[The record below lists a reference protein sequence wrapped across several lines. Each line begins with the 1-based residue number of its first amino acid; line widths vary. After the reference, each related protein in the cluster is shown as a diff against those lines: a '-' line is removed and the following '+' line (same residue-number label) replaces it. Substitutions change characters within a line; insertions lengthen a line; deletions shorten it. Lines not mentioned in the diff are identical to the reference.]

1 MAGAPIIS
9 QPTQRNGDRDTLPSA
24 EAPASPHRI
33 FGTGEMADLTR
44 AFDWAETPV
53 GPVDLWPDTLLIMVN
68 TLLNSRQPM
77 FLWWGD
83 DLIQFYNDAYR
94 PSIRT
99 DKHPR
104 ALGQRGVECWPEIWP
119 IIYPQI
125 EAVMA
130 DGDACWH
137 EDQLVPIYR
146 NGKLEDVFWTYGYSA
161 VRDPSGKICGTLV
174 TSLETTGRV
183 RSEQQL
189 RASQQQ
195 GKALF
200 ELASDAIFVANVYG
214 QITEV
219 NLAACRLLGYSR
231 GDLLQR
237 NYSEV
242 IAETDVPRLWKAR
255 DAMLNGGVSVEEWP
269 LVTRDGSILT
279 TEISAA
285 LLPDGRWQAFV
296 RDITERKRLEAE
308 RLFLMHELHRER
320 TRLSDL
326 FQQAP
331 AFFAV
336 LRGPEHIF
344 EMTNPLYQEL
354 IGHRN
359 IVGKPL
365 REAIPE
371 AEDQGFVALLDR
383 VYQTGES
390 FVGRGTRI
398 SLARGATEALE
409 DRYLDFVYQAMR
421 EADGAISG
429 IIVLGVDVTEGKR
442 AELALMQTEKLA
454 AVGRLASSIAHEINN
469 PLESITNLLYLARQ
483 SSDVPEIH
491 GYLDT
496 AERELGRVSAIST
509 QTLRFYKQSTKQQA
523 VSCLDL
529 LGESLSVFKSRL
541 ANTDIRVEK
550 RKRACRLVVCFEGEI
565 RQVLNNLIVNA
576 LDACPPQGGRL
587 LLRSRE
593 GTDWKSGSKG
603 LFITVADNGSGMSA
617 QTRKRIFEPF
627 FTTKGNT
634 GIGLGLW
641 VSCEIVKR
649 HKGKLNVRSSKRPGG
664 SGTVF
669 TLFLPFTSPDPP
681 FPSPPQD
688 SYNSQ
693 VSQNPQPSASIP
705 APLAV

>member
-1 MAGAPIIS
+1 
-9 QPTQRNGDRDTLPSA
+9 
-24 EAPASPHRI
+24 
-33 FGTGEMADLTR
+33 MADLTR
-44 AFDWAETPV
+44 AFDWSQTPV
-53 GPVDLWPDTLLIMVN
+53 GPVAQWPDTLLITVN
-68 TLLNSRQPM
+68 TLLASRHPM

-94 PSIRT
+94 PSIGA
-99 DKHPR
+99 DKHPT
-104 ALGQRGVECWPEIWP
+104 ALGQRGVDCWPEIWP

-137 EDQLVPIYR
+137 EDQLVPIHR
-146 NGKLEDVFWTYGYSA
+146 NGKLEDVFWTYSYSP
-161 VRDPSGKICGTLV
+161 VRDPEGAIRGTLV
-174 TSLETTGRV
+174 TCSDSSGRV
-183 RSEQQL
+183 QAQQQL
-189 RASQQQ
+189 RASQENYH
-195 GKALF
+195 ALF
-200 ELASDAIFVANVYG
+200 ELASDAIFVADKG
-214 QITEV
+214 GRITEV
-219 NLAACRLLGYSR
+219 NLAASRLLGFSR
-231 GDLLQR
+231 ADLLER
-237 NYSEV
+237 NYADIVTESE
-242 IAETDVPRLWKAR
+242 APRVWKAR
-255 DAMLNGGVSVEEWP
+255 AALLAGSVSVEEWH
-269 LVTRDGSILT
+269 LVTQDGSILT

-285 LLPDGRWQAFV
+285 ILPDGRWQAFV

-308 RLFLMHELHRER
+308 RLFLMHELQRER
-320 TRLSDL
+320 TRLADL

-336 LRGPEHIF
+336 LRGPEHTF

-354 IGHRN
+354 IGDRGV
-359 IVGKPL
+359 IGKPL
-365 REAIPE
+365 RDAIPE
-371 AEDQGFVALLDR
+371 AKAQGFIALLDR

-390 FVGRGTRI
+390 FIGRGTRI
-398 SLARGATEALE
+398 SLARSATEPLE
-409 DRYLDFVYQAMR
+409 ERYLDFVYQAMR
-421 EADGAISG
+421 EADGTISG

-442 AELALMQTEKLA
+442 AELALVQTEKLA

-469 PLESITNLLYLARQ
+469 PLESITNLLYLAHQ
-483 SSDVPEIH
+483 SSNVPEIH
-491 GYLDT
+491 EYLDT

-523 VSCLDL
+523 VSCLEL
-529 LGESLSVFKSRL
+529 IGESLSIFKSRL
-541 ANTDIRVEK
+541 ANTDISVEK

-603 LFITVADNGSGMSA
+603 LFITVADNGSGMSD
-617 QTRKRIFEPF
+617 QTRTRIFEPF

-649 HKGKLNVRSSKRPGG
+649 HKGKLKVRSSQRPGG

-669 TLFLPFTSPDPP
+669 TLFLPFNSPDPP

-688 SYNSQ
+688 SYNSH
-693 VSQNPQPSASIP
+693 VSQNPQPNASIP